1 MNILLAGA
9 GGMGSAHFRNY
20 QQIKEAH
27 VQALVGVS
35 EADRRAAA
43 EWGLPLYETITE
55 AVQKEPV

>member
-27 VQALVGVS
+27 VQALVRML
-35 EADRRAAA
+35 DNKQNPQAACDA
-43 EWGLPLYETITE
+43 PR
-55 AVQKEPV
+55 

>member
-27 VQALVGVS
+27 MQALVGVS

-43 EWGLPLYETITE
+43 
-55 AVQKEPV
+55 